1 MEDRKK
7 QIQTFIN
14 SRTGYVG
21 HVTKVSNKIN
31 DLIENCEYYKK
42 LDHLQDQLMTLS
54 EKIKDIHNHTLELV
68 QCPDHYQTCQEYYF
82 NENSRIIDLVLK
94 IQSYVKNFLRNLPNL
109 KEVLQNH
116 LCQVP
121 NLIKKTFK
129 LRKLKQN

>member
-1 MEDRKK
+1 M
-7 QIQTFIN
+7 
-14 SRTGYVG
+14 S
-21 HVTKVSNKIN
+21 
-31 DLIENCEYYKK
+31 
-42 LDHLQDQLMTLS
+42 LS
-54 EKIKDIHNHTLELV
+54 EKIKSIHNQILELV
-68 QCPDHYQTCQEYYF
+68 QCPDQYQTCQEYYF

-121 NLIKKTFK
+121 NLIKKTFT

>member
-31 DLIENCEYYKK
+31 DLID
-42 LDHLQDQLMTLS
+42 LLHLQDQLMTLS
-54 EKIKDIHNHTLELV
+54 EKIKDIHNHILELV

>member
-1 MEDRKK
+1 M
-7 QIQTFIN
+7 
-14 SRTGYVG
+14 S
-21 HVTKVSNKIN
+21 
-31 DLIENCEYYKK
+31 
-42 LDHLQDQLMTLS
+42 LS
-54 EKIKDIHNHTLELV
+54 EKIKSIHNQILELV
-68 QCPDHYQTCQEYYF
+68 QCPDQYQTCQEYYF